1 VNDVDDLALVAAARS
16 GDRAALEALLLRHHP
31 KVLGLC
37 RRLLTDAR
45 DAEDA
50 AQEALLAVCRGLDR
64 FDERSAF
71 TTWLYRITTNT
82 CLDELRRRRRRPAT
96 APDDPAD
103 DATAGGSM
111 HRSIDPAV
119 VVTARVDV
127 DRALA
132 QLPVEYRVAVVLR
145 DGCDLDYAEIAR
157 LTGVPDG
164 TVRSRIA
171 RGRAALARLLA
182 ADPAPTGNPA
192 AASNVEGTDHG

>member
-1 VNDVDDLALVAAARS
+1 MNEADDLALVAAARS
-16 GDRAALEALLLRHHP
+16 GDRAALEALLVRHHP

-37 RRLLTDAR
+37 RRLLADGR

-64 FDERSAF
+64 FDGRSAF

-82 CLDELRRRRRRPAT
+82 CLDELRRRRRRPA
-96 APDDPAD
+96 AVPDDPGDEPAP
-103 DATAGGSM
+103 GGST
-111 HRSIDPAV
+111 HRSIDPAT

-132 QLPVEYRVAVVLR
+132 LLPVEYRVAVVLR

-182 ADPAPTGNPA
+182 DDPPPPGNPA
-192 AASNVEGTDHG
+192 TAASVEGTDHG